1 MTWKPLISWVFYPS
15 VCPPTFTFIE
25 KLLVMCISI
34 YLWFVLFLIW
44 VSLTNLVFIRVWF
57 RITMIESVNW
67 NEPGINVPFINE
79 NVISPDS

>member
-1 MTWKPLISWVFYPS
+1 
-15 VCPPTFTFIE
+15 
-25 KLLVMCISI
+25 MCISI